1 MKNKELKENINKIKD
16 LFQSN
21 NYEAG
26 FELLK
31 TLNEPKLN
39 ENLADLILSK
49 VENEYLPSFG
59 KSSNAEE
66 GFNILYLLIPDVVKL
81 EVKSCVLQNADGL
94 ANLTNLTSLGL
105 HDCSSLQNVD
115 GLANLTKLTSLNLS
129 SCSSLQNVDGLANL
143 TKLTSLDLSFCHY
156 PQNLDGLANLPNLT
170 HLKLKECYI
179 VNYKWSK
186 HEMTTRKEV
195 AAYQEEIRKSMK

>member
-1 MKNKELKENINKIKD
+1 MKNKKLKENINKIKD

-81 EVKSCVLQNADGL
+81 EVKSCATVKENKKHPSSAMGRVNL
-94 ANLTNLTSLGL
+94 AWNKKRRDYYEQKRLIKWYYP
-105 HDCSSLQNVD
+105 SSQINFQ
-115 GLANLTKLTSLNLS
+115 G
-129 SCSSLQNVDGLANL
+129 
-143 TKLTSLDLSFCHY
+143 
-156 PQNLDGLANLPNLT
+156 
-170 HLKLKECYI
+170 
-179 VNYKWSK
+179 
-186 HEMTTRKEV
+186 
-195 AAYQEEIRKSMK
+195 

>member
-1 MKNKELKENINKIKD
+1 MAEKELKKNINKIKD
-16 LFQSN
+16 LLQSN
-21 NYEAG
+21 NYESG

-66 GFNILYLLIPDVVKL
+66 GFNILYLLLPDLVKL
-81 EVKSCVLQNADGL
+81 EVKSCALQNIDFISKLTGLTNLNISSCKALQNIDGL
-94 ANLTNLTSLGL
+94 ANLINLR
-105 HDCSSLQNVD
+105 
-115 GLANLTKLTSLNLS
+115 
-129 SCSSLQNVDGLANL
+129 
-143 TKLTSLDLSFCHY
+143 SLDLRNCNEVHPKTY
-156 PQNLDGLANLPNLT
+156 PPWMQGR
-170 HLKLKECYI
+170 E
-179 VNYKWSK
+179 
-186 HEMTTRKEV
+186 EV